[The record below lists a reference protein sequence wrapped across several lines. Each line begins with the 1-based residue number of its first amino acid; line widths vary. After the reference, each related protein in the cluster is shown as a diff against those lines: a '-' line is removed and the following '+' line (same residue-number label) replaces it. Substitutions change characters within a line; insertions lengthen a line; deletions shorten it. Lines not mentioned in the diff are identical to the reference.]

1 MQNLR
6 TIVALLLL
14 VAAGHA
20 ELLDRIAITVGR
32 DVITEQ
38 QIYEQLRIAA
48 FLDGVPPEFTQQQLR
63 DTADR
68 MVLQRLVLQD
78 MQANGFPLP
87 TAEEVDQALRD
98 SREKHW
104 GSAEAFQK
112 AARDA
117 NVSAQSV
124 TDFLSRLVAT
134 IKYID
139 FRFKPAVRVSDAT
152 LLERYQAK
160 YNALDP
166 EAGEPPPFE
175 QVRQSIEDEVV
186 AERVDEAL
194 ERWLR
199 DARER
204 AGVRYMPEVVP

>member
-1 MQNLR
+1 MRNCWQ
-6 TIVALLLL
+6 IVALLLMAL
-14 VAAGHA
+14 AGHA
-20 ELLDRIAITVGR
+20 ELLDRIAITVGK
-32 DVITEQ
+32 DVVTEQ

-48 FLDGVPPEFTQQQLR
+48 FLDGAKPEFTQQQLR

-87 TAEEVDQALRD
+87 TGEEVEQALRD

-104 GSAEAFQK
+104 GSAAGFDQ

-117 NVSAQSV
+117 NVSREAV

-139 FRFKPAVRVSDAT
+139 FRFKPAVRVSDST
-152 LLERYQAK
+152 LLELYQAR

-166 EAGEPPPFE
+166 QAGEPPPFE
-175 QVRQSIEDEVV
+175 EVRQSLEDEVV
-186 AERVDEAL
+186 AERVDQAL
-194 ERWLR
+194 EGWLQ

>member
-1 MQNLR
+1 MRNPWH
-6 TIVALLLL
+6 IVAILLL
-14 VAAGHA
+14 AIAGHA
-20 ELLDRIAITVGR
+20 ELLDRIAITVGK

-48 FLDGVPPEFTQQQLR
+48 FLDGGKPEFTQQQLR

-78 MQANGFPLP
+78 MEANGFPLP
-87 TAEEVDQALRD
+87 SGEEVEQALRD

-104 GSAEAFQK
+104 GSSAAFEK

-117 NVSAQSV
+117 NVSTEAV
-124 TDFLSRLVAT
+124 TEFLNSLVAT

-152 LLERYQAK
+152 LLELYQTK

-166 EAGEPPPFE
+166 QAGEPPPFE
-175 QVRQSIEDEVV
+175 EVRQSLEDEVV
-186 AERVDEAL
+186 AERVDQAL
-194 ERWLR
+194 DRWLQ

>member
-1 MQNLR
+1 MR
-6 TIVALLLL
+6 TCWQIVALLLMAL
-14 VAAGHA
+14 AGHA
-20 ELLDRIAITVGR
+20 ELLDRIAITVGK
-32 DVITEQ
+32 DVVTEQ

-48 FLDGVPPEFTQQQLR
+48 FLDGAKPEFTQQQLR

-87 TAEEVDQALRD
+87 TGEEVEQALRD

-104 GSAEAFQK
+104 GSAAGFDQ

-117 NVSAQSV
+117 NVSREAV

-139 FRFKPAVRVSDAT
+139 FRFKPAVRVSDST
-152 LLERYQAK
+152 LLELYQAR

-166 EAGEPPPFE
+166 QAGEPPPFE
-175 QVRQSIEDEVV
+175 EVRQSLEDEVV
-186 AERVDEAL
+186 AERVDQAL
-194 ERWLR
+194 EGWLQ